1 MAQFVA
7 GKHGSELQMD
17 KRVANAEA
25 AIGKLKDGATILM
38 GGFGLCGIPEN
49 LIAAVRA
56 RGTKNLTLVSNNAG
70 LDDFGIG
77 LLLQTRQVKKMI
89 ATYVGEN
96 KLFEQLVLKGE
107 LEVELNPQGTMAERL
122 RAGGAGIPAFFTP
135 TGVGTLIAEGK
146 EVRDFDGRPHLMERS
161 LRGDFAFVK
170 AWKGDR
176 WGNLV
181 FRKTTRN
188 YNAVMVAAAD
198 YVIAEV
204 EQLVE
209 LGELGP
215 DEIHTPG
222 VYVNAIFQGVG
233 YQKRIE
239 KRTVRKRS
247 AASVEGAA
255 GGAAI
260 GKTDFIARRVAEE
273 LRDGFYVNLGIGIPT
288 LVANHIPAGM
298 EVVLQSENGM
308 LGVGPF
314 PWEGE
319 EDPDLINAG
328 KETVTEIPGTAYFSS
343 AESFAMIRGRHID
356 LTVLGALQ
364 VDERGNLANWAI
376 PGKMLK
382 GMGGAMDLVAGARRV
397 IIAMEH
403 ATRDGKPKILKE
415 CSLPLTGVGIVNRI
429 VTELAVID
437 VTPGGLVL
445 REVAPGVTAEQVQ
458 ASTEPELR
466 VAAGL
471 KVMKA

>member
-1 MAQFVA
+1 
-7 GKHGSELQMD
+7 MD
-17 KRVANAEA
+17 KRIANADV
-25 AIGKLKDGATILM
+25 AIEKLRDGATILM

-49 LIAAVRA
+49 LIAAVR
-56 RGTKNLTLVSNNAG
+56 RKGTKGLTVVSNNAG
-70 LDDFGIG
+70 VDDFGIG
-77 LLLQTRQVKKMI
+77 LLLQTRQIKKMI

-96 KLFEQLVLKGE
+96 KLFEQLVLSGE

-135 TGVGTLIAEGK
+135 TGFGTMIAEGK
-146 EVRDFDGRPHLMERS
+146 EVREFNGRPHLMERA

-188 YNAVMVAAAD
+188 YNAVMAAAAD

-209 LGELGP
+209 LGELAP

-222 VYVNAIFQGVG
+222 VYVNAIFQGAG

-239 KRTVRKRS
+239 KRTVRKR
-247 AASVEGAA
+247 AVGPGTASSD
-255 GGAAI
+255 GGKA
-260 GKTDFIARRVAEE
+260 DFIARRVAQE
-273 LRDGFYVNLGIGIPT
+273 LRDGFYVNLGIGVPT
-288 LVANHIPAGM
+288 LIGNHIPPGM

-343 AESFAMIRGRHID
+343 SDSFAMIRGRHID

-403 ATRDGKPKILKE
+403 TTKDGKPKILKQ
-415 CSLPLTGVGIVNRI
+415 CSLPLTGAGIVNQI
-429 VTELAVID
+429 VTELAVMD
-437 VTPGGLVL
+437 VTSDGLVL
-445 REVAPGVTAEQVQ
+445 REVAPGVTPERVQ
-458 ASTEPELR
+458 QSTEPKLR
-466 VAAGL
+466 VVADL
-471 KVMKA
+471 KTMKI